1 MLSFRP
7 RSGRPK
13 VYCRECR
20 YKHPPNLGLKKPNES
35 KGLVSAG
42 WRQSMAI
49 LEGALGNPNSEE
61 GHQYQYEKAKNK
73 HYSEAYLA
81 GLIGEKEGRKWLGDN
96 GFEVY
101 EFSMMFHIYFGGI
114 DNNISEILRTYKSM
128 RHRRKAENKA
138 EDKQLIEDL
147 KQGIIAVVGF
157 LKVRFG
163 QNYVTVRR
171 LFLAIDRTTKQNKV
185 GERYPDFIVIKQ
197 GSCSL
202 VEAKANKSKFYAG
215 QVECF
220 ELAESFGLMGKVLK
234 VTVEANKAKDIE
246 LLDYKS
252 QLSYYGVN
260 YR

>member
-1 MLSFRP
+1 
-7 RSGRPK
+7 
-13 VYCRECR
+13 
-20 YKHPPNLGLKKPNES
+20 
-35 KGLVSAG
+35 
-42 WRQSMAI
+42 MAI

-128 RHRRKAENKA
+128 RHRRKAENEA

-147 KQGIIAVVGF
+147 KQGIIAVVCF